1 MSSSWSSDEERETEP
16 WTTWFCNLKEHKMF
30 CVVQRM
36 YMEDQFN
43 LYGLRQQVSN
53 YSECIDL
60 ILDRTNLNDDSQ
72 KDSEGLIQNACI
84 LYGLIH
90 ARYIITTHG
99 LDTMYQKFLQQ
110 GECLISLIP
119 HITLLQQNY
128 PSHSLT
134 LTQPHSRSI
143 QTLVPA
149 PSSSAT
155 PNPSS
160 RAALLT

>member
-119 HITLLQQNY
+119 HITSLQQNNFHTHS
-128 PSHSLT
+128 PSLN
-134 LTQPHSRSI
+134 P
-143 QTLVPA
+143 
-149 PSSSAT
+149 T
-155 PNPSS
+155 PVQFRLWYLPP
-160 RAALLT
+160 RPVRLPTRRPVRHF